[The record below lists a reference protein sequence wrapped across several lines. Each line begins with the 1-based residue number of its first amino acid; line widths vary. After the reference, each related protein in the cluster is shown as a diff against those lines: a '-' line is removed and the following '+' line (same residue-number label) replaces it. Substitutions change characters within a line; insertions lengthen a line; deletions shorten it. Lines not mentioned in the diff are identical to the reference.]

1 VSDDAAIVVVADAGE
16 HPSPKLAGTLA
27 GAGGSRIV
35 APGDFGDLEPRLAV
49 FLPDAYR
56 LAPGLAWEVGKR
68 TCASLLLAAAGP
80 APEPFDDAC
89 GPEDTIETVRSKV
102 RLLLEFG
109 ALRRDAATLGLA
121 TETLAAE
128 LAEYGCGP
136 GLVGSRWL
144 VAPGRVSLGDL
155 AEPAVVVR
163 RHETVCRLMGTAFGL
178 FGASPEPKGLEGAP
192 SRVSTLAPYCALLD
206 SRREDL
212 CLRFEHEAARCAM
225 NRGMAAESFCPGGIR
240 LLSVPVPLEFGGLSW
255 PLFAANLAVSRPP
268 TRGEIPVIAERF
280 RLDPQTLEQ
289 IAEETR
295 FWVLDDDKVEIIRQ
309 ALTTLAGSLSREVSG
324 RYATAF
330 QVFRRA
336 LSERRL
342 TAKNEEIHEVT
353 HSITHDLRKP
363 LTSLSAMLGLLA
375 NERIGGLGDLQRE
388 AVDTAREA
396 VRYMDELVD
405 DLLQSARLDTGRIE
419 LAIGPVPLPALVE
432 KVHRRFRHEIE
443 ERRIDFTIEPM
454 PETVDADPRALEK
467 VLMNLVG
474 NSVAYI
480 GDAERRI
487 ALRGERG
494 DGEVRLTVADTG
506 IGFPPG
512 FLETPVR
519 KFRRGSN
526 VGSIRGT
533 GLGLSIVQ
541 GLVRAHGGR
550 LEIRSGPERG
560 SMVTITF
567 PEARKH

>member
-1 VSDDAAIVVVADAGE
+1 MSGDAAIVVVAAGE
-16 HPSPKLAGTLA
+16 LTSPQLTETLA
-27 GAGGSRIV
+27 GAGGARTV
-35 APGDFGDLEPRLAV
+35 APEDFRDLEPRLVV
-49 FLPDAYR
+49 FLPNAYR
-56 LAPGLAWEVGKR
+56 VAPELASEIGKR
-68 TCASLLLAAAGP
+68 TCASLLLASTGP

-89 GPEDTIETVRSKV
+89 GPGDAAEAVRAKV
-102 RLLLEFG
+102 KLLLEFG
-109 ALRRDAATLGLA
+109 ALRRDAAALGLA
-121 TETLAAE
+121 TEALAAE
-128 LAEYGCGP
+128 LAEYGCRP
-136 GLVGSRWL
+136 GLVGNRWL
-144 VAPGRVSLGDL
+144 VAPGRISLDDL
-155 AEPAVVVR
+155 ADPEVVVH

-178 FGASPEPKGLEGAP
+178 FRATPEPRDLEGTPAP
-192 SRVSTLAPYCALLD
+192 LATLAPYCALLA
-206 SRREDL
+206 SRQTGV
-212 CLRFEHEAARCAM
+212 CLRFEHEAARDAM
-225 NRGMAAESFCPGGIR
+225 SRGMAVECLCPGGIR

-268 TRGEIPVIAERF
+268 TGEEIPEIASRF
-280 RLDPQTLEQ
+280 HLDPQTLAQ

-375 NERIGGLGDLQRE
+375 NERIGSLGDLQRE
-388 AVDTAREA
+388 AVETAREA
-396 VRYMDELVD
+396 TRYMDELVD
-405 DLLQSARLDTGRIE
+405 DLLQSARLDTGRLE

-432 KVHRRFRHEIE
+432 KVYRRFRHEIE
-443 ERRIDFTIEPM
+443 ERRIDFTIDPL
-454 PETVDADPRALEK
+454 PATADADSRALEK

-480 GDAERRI
+480 GDGERRI
-487 ALRGERG
+487 MLRGETG
-494 DGEVRLTVADTG
+494 DGEVRLTVEDTG

-512 FLETPVR
+512 FLETPLR

-550 LEIRSGPERG
+550 LEIRSGPKRG
-560 SMVTITF
+560 STITVTF